1 MTDINE
7 KLNIIIQRLDNV
19 QDQITEIHESNDKM
33 NNHIDFVNSVFN
45 IVRIPFFTLMSM
57 TSRLLPTNETIADE
71 SYLGIKVD

>member
-33 NNHIDFVNSVFN
+33 NNHIDFVNNVFN
-45 IVRIPFFTLMSM
+45 IIRIPFFTLMSM
-57 TSRLLPTNETIADE
+57 TSRLLPTNETIAYE

>member
-33 NNHIDFVNSVFN
+33 NNHIDFVNSVLN

>member
-57 TSRLLPTNETIADE
+57 TSRLLPTNETIAYE

>member
-19 QDQITEIHESNDKM
+19 QGQIAEIHESNDKM